1 MYKYIFISKI
11 NYFVVKKQND
21 PRPRS
26 FTKFSKIA
34 FHIVNF

>member
-26 FTKFSKIA
+26 FAEFSKIA
-34 FHIVNF
+34 FHTEDF